1 MKSNGENTANSIGI
15 SEVCGNLFSEKPE
28 NVILF
33 GFFQEISFSGHF
45 NKKNKDSFP
54 LITIN
59 KFEVDKKFIV
69 SKSEGNKIHFFV
81 SIPSGIIPGETY
93 YLIELNLFDKKTNFQ
108 ITMAGP
114 MPDNLEEKEL
124 NFYLKNQIWFYHQ
137 LVTDKNKRV
146 LALENSLSWKVT
158 APLRFILEIFKKIPI
173 IFSKE
178 GVKVTKNILFDKTE
192 KATLNQKLH
201 QILNTDNATA
211 LYQHFLNRRAW
222 EELTPKEVDKAIRQL
237 NFNPKISILT
247 PVYNCPKTYL
257 KAAIESVKNQSYTNW
272 ELCLYDDCST
282 EKETIDYLKS
292 IENTDNRIK
301 LKFGKQNLHISDSS
315 NQAYELSSGDF
326 IGLLDHDDTLHPNAL
341 FEVVKFLKEN
351 PDTDFVYSDEDKIT
365 IDGKQT
371 EPYFKP
377 DFNPDLFLSNNYLN
391 HFSVIKREIFEKA
404 GKFRKGYEGSQDYDL
419 FLRIF
424 SLTKNF
430 GHIPKVLYHWRK
442 VPGSTA
448 DKYDAKSYPE
458 NASLKALSDYLKRE
472 KILAEVKKGIFPGSF
487 RIQRTI
493 VEHKKVS
500 IIIPFKDKVT
510 LLKTCLNSLAKTI
523 TYNNIEIILVN
534 NRSKKKS
541 TENYLASLDKS
552 FKILSIDSDF
562 NYSAL
567 NNNASKIATGEY
579 LLFLNNDIEAIEKGW
594 LTSMV
599 EHIQR
604 EEVGAVGAK
613 LSYPD
618 YTIQHAG
625 VILGI
630 NGVASHG
637 HKNLPSNSPGYFM
650 RANTIQNLS
659 ACTAACLLVKKEVFE
674 KVGGFD
680 EQNLKIAFNDID
692 FCLKIRDLGY
702 LITYTPFAHLIHYES
717 KSRGFEDTPQK
728 IKRFEKEIDFMKLKW
743 GKKLHQDPYY
753 NKNLTLQKEDFSIK
767 L

>member
-1 MKSNGENTANSIGI
+1 LKSNGENTANSIGI